1 MSSISSLEADIAARR
16 ARLADTIDELARR
29 ATPQAIVDRQ
39 VSAAKARFTA
49 ATTDESGAARPEAMA
64 AAALAAL
71 AVVALLV
78 WRRKRA

>member
-39 VSAAKARFTA
+39 FTA
-49 ATTDESGAARPEAMA
+49 ATTDESGAAKPEAMA
-64 AAALAAL
+64 AAALAAM